1 MLRIKDPFWFDE
13 NVIYN
18 LDSTV
23 GLPSDGVDKLNLVI
37 IGTLFRIR
45 MKSAWKVN

>member
-1 MLRIKDPFWFDE
+1 MLKIKDPFWFDE

-23 GLPSDGVDKLNLVI
+23 GLPIDAVEKLNLVI